1 MHFFQSMDP
10 LLFTLIFLAFFLAG
24 ETLASFFKPVYSH
37 VLERL
42 VFHTLLGLLAV
53 AGVTT
58 GLAFAGG
65 IYPATGWI
73 ILGVIFLGSVKVW
86 PTLGR
91 EVAAFRPD
99 PKTLF
104 GKDSPD
110 KTFQGFCILILA
122 VLVVLALILALA
134 PPVKTDA
141 LVYHLAIPKA
151 YLENH
156 GIVNLP
162 NNIYSFFPLLFDMVF
177 LFAMT
182 IGGEALPA
190 LCGLGMVF
198 LLLMGLW
205 VYFRQYLS
213 PRLAWFVPVLF
224 FSTPT
229 FFEIS
234 ASAYIDL
241 ALAGFIFFTFYAWD
255 RWRETRLPFW
265 FFYMCLCAG
274 AAWAT
279 KLTGMILIPL
289 VALGIALAG
298 RQDNNPLRVLK
309 RMAIF
314 FGIVFLF
321 MAPWWFRN
329 YQFAGNPFLP
339 LLMPLLGG
347 ESGINWDPN
356 RMALFDHYVRMFGM
370 GRGLGDLLLLP
381 FNLTFNAEP
390 DSLKF
395 DGRIGILFF
404 MLIPAVIVGGWKN
417 RSPRLVSLAVFSAI
431 LMLFWFIYFQYVRFL
446 APAFTALTLI
456 GVTCLDKATQPAP
469 KANSSPRWPGRIL
482 LGMMACGV
490 LFNLSLVWDI
500 WQKKDPIQ
508 YVVGQ
513 ETRDEYM
520 ARNISRYPMYQAMNE
535 LGPEAKVFLV
545 FMGNLGYLAERP
557 FYSDSI
563 YEAHTLQ
570 KILERDASPEGLRRQ
585 LKNLG
590 ITHMMFDRS
599 FVFGQGA
606 AIPPAHQPALS
617 GFLKARGKLLKQK
630 GDFFLVELALD

>member
-1 MHFFQSMDP
+1 MDL
-10 LLFTLIFLAFFLAG
+10 LLFILIFLAFFLTG

-42 VFHTLLGLLAV
+42 VFHTLLGLVAV

-73 ILGVIFLGSVKVW
+73 ILGVIFLGSIKVW
-86 PTLGR
+86 PALGR

-99 PKTLF
+99 PGALL

-110 KTFQGFCILILA
+110 KAFQGFCILILT
-122 VLVVLALILALA
+122 VLVVLGLMLALA

-151 YLENH
+151 YFEHH

-162 NNIYSFFPLLFDMVF
+162 NNVYSFFPLLFDMVF

-182 IGGEALPA
+182 FEVESLPA
-190 LCGLGMVF
+190 LCGLGMAL
-198 LLLMGLW
+198 LLLMGLTIF
-205 VYFRQYLS
+205 FRQYIS

-241 ALAGFIFFTFYAWD
+241 ALAGFIFFTFYSWD

-279 KLTGMILIPL
+279 KLTGFILIPL
-289 VALGIALAG
+289 GVLGIALAG

-309 RMAIF
+309 HMAIF
-314 FGIVFLF
+314 SGIVFLF
-321 MAPWWFRN
+321 MVPWWFRN

-347 ESGINWDPN
+347 EDRVNWDPN

-381 FNLTFNAEP
+381 FNLTFKAEP

-404 MLIPAVIVGGWKN
+404 MLIPAVIVGWWKN

-456 GVTCLDKATQPAP
+456 GVASLDKATWPGPEAR
-469 KANSSPRWPGRIL
+469 SSPRWPGRIL
-482 LGMMACGV
+482 LGMVACGV
-490 LFNLSLVWDI
+490 LFNLFLI
-500 WQKKDPIQ
+500 GERWQKLAPAK
-508 YVVGQ
+508 YLTGQ
-513 ETRDEYM
+513 ETREQYR
-520 ARNISRYPMYQAMNE
+520 ARNIPPYPMYQAMNA
-535 LGPEAKVFLV
+535 LDPEAKVFLV
-545 FMGNLGYLAERP
+545 FMRNLGYLAERS

-570 KILERDASPEGLRRQ
+570 KILERDASQEGILRQ
-585 LKNLG
+585 LQAPG
-590 ITHMMFDRS
+590 ITHLMFDRS

-606 AIPPAHQPALS
+606 AIPPAHQAALS

-630 GDFFLVELALD
+630 DDFFLFELVLD